1 MGALAGQR
9 AWITGG
15 GSGIGAGS
23 AIALAQSG
31 AEVILSGRR
40 AAPLEQIA
48 GKIRND
54 GGTASVRPLDVA
66 DSSAV
71 AKAAEDIGPVNILLA
86 NAGLNVPDRSFEKMT
101 AQGWDKV
108 VDVNLNG
115 VFYAVNGVVPGMRSL
130 GGGLCILIASWAGR
144 YATRLTGPAYNATKR
159 AVLALS
165 ESLNDEEG
173 ANGIRSTVIMPG
185 EVATDILKARPVPP
199 SQDDMDR
206 MLQVDDLARTVR
218 FVAEAPPHVCL
229 NEILIS
235 PTWNRFYQGFSEARR

>member
-1 MGALAGQR
+1 MGTLTGQR

-40 AAPLEQIA
+40 TEPLEKIA
-48 GKIRND
+48 DRIQSD
-54 GGTASVRPLDVA
+54 GGSASVYGLDVA
-66 DSSAV
+66 DSTAV
-71 AKAAEDIGPVNILLA
+71 AQAAKDIGPVNILLA
-86 NAGLNVPDRSFEKMT
+86 NAGLNVPDRSFESVT
-101 AQGWDKV
+101 TDGWNKV

-115 VFYAVNGVVPGMRSL
+115 VFYAVNGVLPGMRSL
-130 GGGLCILIASWAGR
+130 GGGVCILIASWAGR

-185 EVATDILKARPVPP
+185 EVATDILKTRPVPP
-199 SQDDMDR
+199 SQEEMDR
-206 MLQVDDLARTVR
+206 MLQVDDLARTVQ

-235 PTWNRFYQGFSEARR
+235 PTWNRFYQGFSEVR